1 MFWMTVQDSAGGES
15 IEKEEES
22 REGVAKR
29 VQGRAL
35 PVAVGCT
42 DKSDCL

>member
-1 MFWMTVQDSAGGES
+1 MTVQDSVGGRS
-15 IEKEEES
+15 IEKVGKS

-29 VQGRAL
+29 VQGRVL
-35 PVAVGCT
+35 TVAVGCT